1 MNEVRT
7 KLSKGG
13 RVVVPVEYRKALGVQ
28 EGDDLILR
36 LEEGE
41 VRISTPA
48 SALKQAQDLV
58 RRYVSPEQ
66 ERSLAEEL
74 IAERR
79 QEARNE

>member
-1 MNEVRT
+1 MDEVTT

-13 RVVVPVEYRKALGVQ
+13 RIVVPIEYRKALGIQ

-48 SALKQAQDLV
+48 SALKHAQALV
-58 RRYVSPEQ
+58 NRYVSPE
-66 ERSLAEEL
+66 RSLADEL

-79 QEARNE
+79 QEAGDE